1 MTEIM
6 CMLINDHRNMTTIID
21 VLDRRIGS
29 LDRTGSAD
37 YGLVK
42 QIVEYLLDYPTRVHH
57 PVEDLVYGRLRTR
70 DPAAAQALDGI
81 EWEHGELEKRTRRF
95 ATAVDRALRGEE
107 LSPRWLAQMG
117 RDLVERLRGHMAAE
131 ETRLFPAA
139 RGGLTPGDWADV
151 ALFLGAPDDPLFGPR
166 LRESTTDAFTRRSL
180 VRDNPGERGIP
191 GPWLPGKRPAPA
203 RRRYSDA
210 G

>member
-1 MTEIM
+1 MR
-6 CMLINDHRNMTTIID
+6 MLMNDHRNMTTIINA
-21 VLDRRIGS
+21 LDRHIGS

-42 QIVEYLLDYPTRVHH
+42 HILEYLLDYPTRVHH

-81 EWEHGELEKRTRRF
+81 EREHGELEEQTRRF

-107 LSPRWLAQMG
+107 LPRQRFAQMG

-131 ETRLFPAA
+131 EAMLFPAA

-151 ALFLGAPDDPLFGPR
+151 ALILGAPDDPLFGPR
-166 LRESTTDAFTRRSL
+166 LREYYRRL
-180 VRDNPGERGIP
+180 HDEI
-191 GPWLPGKRPAPA
+191 
-203 RRRYSDA
+203 A
-210 G
+210 GA

>member
-1 MTEIM
+1 MSWTGGSV
-6 CMLINDHRNMTTIID
+6 RWTRQ
-21 VLDRRIGS
+21 VRRTAAS
-29 LDRTGSAD
+29 SSTSWNTS
-37 YGLVK
+37 
-42 QIVEYLLDYPTRVHH
+42 DYPTRVHH

-151 ALFLGAPDDPLFGPR
+151 AL
-166 LRESTTDAFTRRSL
+166 
-180 VRDNPGERGIP
+180 
-191 GPWLPGKRPAPA
+191 
-203 RRRYSDA
+203 
-210 G
+210 